1 MLPRLPLFISAVQT
15 IRINYQVV
23 YSYYYAETERL
34 LEAMWSRFSKQW
46 KHASVPEQ
54 IHQGLFFMWVLG
66 MFSTCGIPVSK
77 KREEIQGK
85 LVSSVQEKLVSSV
98 QEKLSEAMIVV
109 GSENAGSLDLAVNSS
124 NRPIQINLQALI
136 RQQHETV
143 ERIGSTFIGA
153 MRGVA
158 EIMRL
163 TQKQVY
169 SIQETVDSLKD
180 PIDSAVSMLEKQN
193 YEANRKKIFSLIKVW
208 VVLCFGAFLLSECLD
223 IIDHFS
229 DYSEDLWLFAKE
241 LFLYAWRWLE
251 SWLDRIFTT
260 KWYGTNVKKWM
271 AVAVIAASL
280 FHYIGDIFRLLLSFI
295 FSHIHWVLVGATL
308 LVQYG
313 LVEYSRLLRS
323 TTILICILVYY
334 QWVPKYKYYYPL
346 TLGITV
352 VIFYYYLFK

>member
-1 MLPRLPLFISAVQT
+1 MLPRLPPFVSAVQT

-46 KHASVPEQ
+46 KYASAPEQ
-54 IHQGLFFMWVLG
+54 IQQGLFFMWVLG

-77 KREEIQGK
+77 KREEIRGK
-85 LVSSVQEKLVSSV
+85 LVSNLQDKLVSNL

-109 GSENAGSLDLAVNSS
+109 GSENAGSLALAVSSS
-124 NRPIQINLQALI
+124 NKPMQINLQTLI
-136 RQQHETV
+136 KQHETMV
-143 ERIGSTFIGA
+143 KISSTISGA
-153 MRGVA
+153 MRSVVESLRVTNA
-158 EIMRL
+158 
-163 TQKQVY
+163 QVY
-169 SIQETVDSLKD
+169 SIQETVNSLKD

-193 YEANRKKIFSLIKVW
+193 YEVNRKKISSFVKVW
-208 VVLCFGAFLLSECLD
+208 MVLCFGTFLLSECLD

-229 DYSEDLWLFAKE
+229 DYSEDLWLLAKD

-271 AVAVIAASL
+271 AVAVIAVSL

-295 FSHIHWVLVGATL
+295 FSHIHWVLVAATL
-308 LVQYG
+308 LIQYG

-323 TTILICILVYY
+323 ITILICIFVYY
-334 QWVPKYKYYYPL
+334 QWVPKCKCYYPL
-346 TLGITV
+346 TLGITL
-352 VIFYYYLFK
+352 VIFYYYIFK